1 MQETNQPH
9 LERDQTNNLENLNP
23 CPRCAGRGELVS
35 NLNKNEHSIVC
46 PCGYKVTFYTSTLDK
61 WPLFFLE
68 SLWNM
73 PLVETEISQKVI
85 DALVIAD
92 QDFLV
97 FDLRNYSLIKV
108 FHTLLD
114 ATKFMENR
122 FDEDMEQRTILF

>member
-1 MQETNQPH
+1 
-9 LERDQTNNLENLNP
+9 
-23 CPRCAGRGELVS
+23 
-35 NLNKNEHSIVC
+35 
-46 PCGYKVTFYTSTLDK
+46 
-61 WPLFFLE
+61 
-68 SLWNM
+68 M

-122 FDEDMEQRTILF
+122 FDEDMEQRTILFQLQGNELEFVMISDELYNFKTNRKN